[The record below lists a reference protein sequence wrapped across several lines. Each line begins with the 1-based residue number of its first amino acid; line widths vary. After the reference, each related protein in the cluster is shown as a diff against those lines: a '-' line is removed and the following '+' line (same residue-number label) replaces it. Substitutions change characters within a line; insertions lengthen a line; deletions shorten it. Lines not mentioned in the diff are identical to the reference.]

1 MDQDADRL
9 HADGKALCLDRNNL
23 PLGGASYGGAI
34 AFHSGAADAYSG
46 IPAFR
51 NPSLRRS
58 RCFKYAA
65 LVSLNGTGERL
76 RKVETV
82 TSGLVRLYCASAVR
96 ASSSRPLKA

>member
-1 MDQDADRL
+1 MRGRSSSAGNFVSNSVVTSL
-9 HADGKALCLDRNNL
+9 SSPHAGTL
-23 PLGGASYGGAI
+23 
-34 AFHSGAADAYSG
+34 AYSG
-46 IPAFR
+46 IPALR
-51 NPSLRRS
+51 NPSLRCS

-82 TSGLVRLYCASAVR
+82 TSGLVRLYCANAVR